1 MRKARAAG
9 ATNSTCSS
17 TGPWSA
23 SACGGRRPVLRMG
36 DWEESFKPA
45 KKALR
50 PPRGLALALLGLVW
64 SSPGLAQSDQRG
76 TDDLREAAQN
86 PISDL
91 ISLPFQNNL
100 NFATGKHSQPQVPTR
115 RGQTLQRPLW

>member
-1 MRKARAAG
+1 MRKARAAS

-17 TGPWSA
+17 TGPWLV
-23 SACGGRRPVLRMG
+23 SACGGRRPVLMMG

-45 KKALR
+45 KKALS

-86 PISDL
+86 PISKPPYGL
-91 ISLPFQNNL
+91 LSGRKRP
-100 NFATGKHSQPQVPTR
+100 SQLDGFRQR
-115 RGQTLQRPLW
+115 R